1 MIQDI
6 GRWLV
11 LGLLV
16 AGLITILVPDN
27 FFASFADKPLLNMA
41 VVLLFSIPMYLCA
54 TGSIPI
60 AAALMLKGLSPGAA
74 LVLLM
79 AGPATNTAS
88 ILVIGKV
95 LGRRT
100 LAAYLGAI
108 VAGAVGFGLAIDYLL
123 PAAWFVPSGA
133 VHAACHG
140 EAGYSWVEVASSA
153 LLAAL
158 LAYALM
164 KRFIHRKNDTSMTKQ
179 IYRVGGMS
187 CNHCKASVE
196 KNLALLPSVTAVE
209 VDLTAGTV
217 AVEGTGGCR
226 RDSEG
231 DRGVGLR
238 VQGARIIASS
248 DRMEK
253 RPAATAAGR
262 LCFGRSVLL
271 CSSRSVRNGGI
282 RVAEIAGHDIFFGCP
297 FHGAESEP
305 AVETHGRIPALH
317 RKRGFRIPCCGEP
330 LQHLAHQP
338 CADALPP
345 AGSRDRQ
352 DEFGN
357 AFADISVG
365 PNAAHPDHSDD
376 VPFRLRDQAAVV
388 GECAEIRDVDAQRR
402 MFDDLS
408 RQGRRRVAAIDRVV
422 EKIGQQREFLPA
434 NRTYR
439 EFHASKIAIFWE
451 GGAESGFTFGYP
463 CGSTPAAGTARAS
476 ASCSP
481 LHGAAANCR
490 HR

>member
-1 MIQDI
+1 MEYITPFLYLLNTMAPYLLLGFLLAGVIHAYVPRRLYARYLSQPDFRSVALAALFGVPLPLCSCGVIPTAMSLRREGASKGAVTSFLIATPQTGVDSIVATYSVLGLPFAVIRPVVALVTALAGGWTVNRLTRSETDGILPAAEGGEVRRSGSRFVEALRYGFVDMIQDI

-140 EAGYSWVEVASSA
+140 EAGYEYDQTDLSRRRHELQPLQGQRREESRA
-153 LLAAL
+153 AAL
-158 LAYALM
+158 
-164 KRFIHRKNDTSMTKQ
+164 RHGRRSRSD
-179 IYRVGGMS
+179 GG
-187 CNHCKASVE
+187 N
-196 KNLALLPSVTAVE
+196 
-209 VDLTAGTV
+209 
-217 AVEGTGGCR
+217 GGCRGDGGRR

-231 DRGVGLR
+231 DRGVGIR

-248 DRMEK
+248 DRMK
-253 RPAATAAGR
+253 GVLRQLPQDAFVLDAVFYTVPAVRFATAESVSR
-262 LCFGRSVLL
+262 RSQAMIY
-271 CSSRSVRNGGI
+271 SSGVRFTVRN
-282 RVAEIAGHDIFFGCP
+282 P
-297 FHGAESEP
+297 
-305 AVETHGRIPALH
+305 
-317 RKRGFRIPCCGEP
+317 
-330 LQHLAHQP
+330 
-338 CADALPP
+338 
-345 AGSRDRQ
+345 SRR
-352 DEFGN
+352 
-357 AFADISVG
+357 
-365 PNAAHPDHSDD
+365 
-376 VPFRLRDQAAVV
+376 
-388 GECAEIRDVDAQRR
+388 
-402 MFDDLS
+402 
-408 RQGRRRVAAIDRVV
+408 
-422 EKIGQQREFLPA
+422 
-434 NRTYR
+434 
-439 EFHASKIAIFWE
+439 
-451 GGAESGFTFGYP
+451 
-463 CGSTPAAGTARAS
+463 
-476 ASCSP
+476 
-481 LHGAAANCR
+481 
-490 HR
+490 